1 MNLTPIM
8 QKEKLSNES
17 DSNSRRKASTADIL
31 GGARKPKIN
40 PAWREQ
46 YDQLRDLREQITDSR
61 RTLASDAK
69 EERANY
75 SIHMADAATDTYDT
89 DWALSML
96 SSDQNAL
103 YEIEEAIRRIETG
116 TYGKCELSGKPIE
129 PERLEAIPWTR
140 FARDAQQQLED
151 QGAVFKTRLAD
162 RRGLSEVEAA
172 EEPGEDAAE
181 EPAPTNTRNNNE

>member
-8 QKEKLSNES
+8 QNETLTAE
-17 DSNSRRKASTADIL
+17 SNSSARRKASTSDIL
-31 GGARKPKIN
+31 GGNRKPKIN

-46 YDQLRDLREQITDSR
+46 YGQLRDLREQMLDSR

-103 YEIEEAIRRIETG
+103 YEIDEAIRRIETG
-116 TYGKCELSGKPIE
+116 TYGKCELTGSAIE
-129 PERLEAIPWTR
+129 AERLSAIPWTR
-140 FARDAQQQLED
+140 FARDAQQQLEN
-151 QGAVFKTRLAD
+151 QGMAFKTRLAE
-162 RRGLSEVEAA
+162 RRGLSDVESAEEEETGEEAA
-172 EEPGEDAAE
+172 
-181 EPAPTNTRNNNE
+181 PTAGGTTSNE

>member
-8 QKEKLSNES
+8 QKEKLTME
-17 DSNSRRKASTADIL
+17 SNSNARRKASTLDIL
-31 GGARKPKIN
+31 GGSRKPRIN

-46 YDQLRDLREQITDSR
+46 YDQLRDLREQMFDNR

-103 YEIEEAIRRIETG
+103 YEIDEAIRRIEAG
-116 TYGKCELSGKPIE
+116 TYGKCELTGNPIE
-129 PERLEAIPWTR
+129 PERLSAIPWTR

-151 QGAVFKTRLAD
+151 EGVAFKTRLAD
-162 RRGLSEVEAA
+162 RRGLTEVESSDEAA
-172 EEPGEDAAE
+172 EDAGEEATPSGA
-181 EPAPTNTRNNNE
+181 TNNE